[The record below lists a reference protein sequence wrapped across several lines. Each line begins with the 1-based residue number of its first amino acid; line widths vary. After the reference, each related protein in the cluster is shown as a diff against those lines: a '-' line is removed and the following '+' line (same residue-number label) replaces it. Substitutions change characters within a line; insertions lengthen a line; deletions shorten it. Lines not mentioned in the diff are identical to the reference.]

1 MTGGEDEP
9 TSPTGPGT
17 NEAAP
22 GGGRPAGPDKM
33 LPAGPAEHAGRVR
46 RPADLLFAVVSLA
59 VVAVVV
65 GSIRAVPLGSTEL
78 AGDVL
83 TWLRHIPR
91 WLSFAAEVVSG
102 VACFVLA
109 VVALVVLVRGQW
121 QDARNA
127 AAAGFTGAAA
137 AIAASAV
144 WRADNGAIEAAV
156 LHGSNPSIFVVDTAF
171 VAFVVGTD
179 LTRRSHWSRWWPSV
193 VAALLLSGLAVRM
206 LTPFAV
212 VIVLFGGLLAGWLV
226 RWLLGAA
233 SVLPGQAELAAW
245 LRSQGAAV
253 RELAA
258 DRRARLNGTL
268 ADGTSIQ
275 VRLYGRDTRGSG
287 LLRRLW
293 GLARLQPAVAGHVA
307 ISSRAQ
313 LEQLA
318 LACTLARQAG
328 VPCPSVLLFGQM
340 PGETLVLLTA
350 VPSGA
355 QLDGTVSVPGAALL
369 FTSLRAL
376 HRTGIAHRD
385 LRAENLFV
393 SEKAAG
399 FRSLDAAVPAASEL
413 ARRLDLA
420 QALATLAQA
429 VGVPGAINALRE
441 GYGTVDERAVAAVLQ
456 PVALA
461 PWGWRAM
468 RANQARLNELRNEL
482 LGSGSAV
489 PLVRLERFRWRT
501 VASAVALTF
510 AAYLL
515 IGQLSGADILGTLSH
530 ANPGWFAVA
539 VLGSA
544 VTYLA
549 AAENLAAFVPKH
561 LSLIRGF
568 GVQLSTAFI
577 GVAMPPTVGHVA
589 VNARYL
595 HREDVDE
602 STIAAAI
609 TMSQVVNIAT
619 TVLLLIVLGLLT
631 GSGLS
636 RFKIAPGAD
645 LLIGLAAIA
654 AVIIILIAVP
664 QTRARLA
671 ELIWP
676 HLRSVG
682 PRLLDGISHPLR
694 LALSAGANLLLTAAY
709 LVAFI
714 AALRAVGVHPAILP
728 AAIVYL
734 AGNAVGSAAPT
745 PGGIGG
751 VEAVLAAGLTAIGVP
766 AHEAIPAVLLFRVAT
781 FWLPI
786 PAGWVAYVLLQR
798 RDVL

>member
-1 MTGGEDEP
+1 VK
-9 TSPTGPGT
+9 
-17 NEAAP
+17 EAAP
-22 GGGRPAGPDKM
+22 GGVLPAGPDEM
-33 LPAGPAEHAGRVR
+33 LPAGAPEGARRVR
-46 RPADLLFAVVSLA
+46 RPADLLFAVLSLA
-59 VVAVVV
+59 VVAVLL
-65 GSIRAVPLGSTEL
+65 GSIRALPLGSTEL
-78 AGDVL
+78 ADDVSA
-83 TWLRHIPR
+83 WVQHIPR
-91 WLSFAAEVVSG
+91 LVAFAAEVVSV

-109 VVALVVLVRGQW
+109 IVALVVLVGSQW
-121 QDARNA
+121 RDARNA
-127 AAAGFTGAAA
+127 AVAGFTGAAA
-137 AIAASAV
+137 ALAAATV
-144 WRADNGAIEAAV
+144 WWAQNGAVERAV
-156 LHGSNPSIFVVDTAF
+156 LHGSNPSTFVVGTAF

-179 LTRRSHWSRWWPSV
+179 LTRRSHWSRWWPCA
-193 VAALLLSGLAVRM
+193 VAALLLSGLAVGT

-226 RWLLGAA
+226 RWLLAAA
-233 SVLPGQAELAAW
+233 SVLPAPAELVAW
-245 LRSQGAAV
+245 LRTQGAAV

-268 ADGTSIQ
+268 ADGTRIQ
-275 VRLYGRDTRGSG
+275 VRLSGRDTRGSG
-287 LLRRLW
+287 LVRRLW
-293 GLARLQPAVAGHVA
+293 ALARLQPAAGGHVA

-318 LACTLARQAG
+318 LACTLARQAS

-355 QLDGTVSVPGAALL
+355 QLDGTVSVPDAALL

-376 HRTGIAHRD
+376 HHSGIAHRD

-393 SEKAAG
+393 SEKSAG

-429 VGVPGAINALRE
+429 VGPPGAISALRE

-468 RANQARLNELRNEL
+468 RANQACLNEVRDQLF
-482 LGSGSAV
+482 GPGSAV
-489 PLVRLERFRWRT
+489 PTVRLVRFRWRT
-501 VASAVALTF
+501 VASAVALTV

-515 IGQLSGADILGTLSH
+515 IGQISGADILGTLSR

-549 AAENLAAFVPKH
+549 AAENLAAFVPKR

-595 HREDVDE
+595 HRQDVDE
-602 STIAAAI
+602 GSIAAAV
-609 TMSQVVNIAT
+609 TMSQVVNVVT
-619 TVLLLIVLGLLT
+619 TVLLLIVFALLT

-636 RFKIAPGAD
+636 RFKIAPGTD
-645 LLIGLAAIA
+645 VLIGLAAIA
-654 AVIIILIAVP
+654 AVIIIVVSVP
-664 QTRARLA
+664 QTRARLVG
-671 ELIWP
+671 IVWP
-676 HLRSVG
+676 HLRSVW
-682 PRLLDGISHPLR
+682 PRLLDAISHPLR
-694 LALSAGANLLLTAAY
+694 LTISAGANLVLTAAY

-714 AALRAVGVHPAILP
+714 AALRAIGAHPAILP
-728 AAIVYL
+728 AAVVYL

-786 PAGWVAYVLLQR
+786 PAGWVAYLLLRR
-798 RDVL
+798 RDIL